1 MQNEQIVN
9 QELLDF
15 QATRAVNIN
24 NFEIQQMPLI
34 QEEPIEGGSFT
45 QRQIMSAA
53 NLQMNHSLNL
63 INRGVD
69 I

>member
-1 MQNEQIVN
+1 
-9 QELLDF
+9 
-15 QATRAVNIN
+15 
-24 NFEIQQMPLI
+24 MPLI